1 MAHRRSVD
9 PTLALTLVAAALLA
23 LAVTVT
29 AADLRSAL
37 LGVTLVAV
45 VVPATWIDLDRRL
58 IPNRLTAAGALA
70 AVAIGL
76 ATDPARVPVQLAWGA
91 AAGGFLLAA
100 ALARPGGMGMGD
112 VKLAAVLG
120 LLLGSAVV
128 VALLVALIAGTLMG
142 FALALRAACRL
153 RADVPPAQ
161 RLPAHARATRRTR
174 AALRTATIPFGP
186 FLALGGLVAWFAGAD
201 LLAAYAG

>member
-1 MAHRRSVD
+1 MAHRRSID
-9 PTLALTLVAAALLA
+9 PTLALVFVAAALLA
-23 LAVTVT
+23 LAVTAT

-58 IPNRLTAAGALA
+58 IPNRLTAAGAIA

-120 LLLGSAVV
+120 LLLGSAVI
-128 VALLVALIAGTLMG
+128 VALMVALIVGTLMG
-142 FALALRAACRL
+142 LALAARAAR
-153 RADVPPAQ
+153 RRSAD
-161 RLPAHARATRRTR
+161 ARD
-174 AALRTATIPFGP
+174 ALRTATLAFGP
-186 FLALGGLVAWFAGAD
+186 FLALGALVARFAGAD